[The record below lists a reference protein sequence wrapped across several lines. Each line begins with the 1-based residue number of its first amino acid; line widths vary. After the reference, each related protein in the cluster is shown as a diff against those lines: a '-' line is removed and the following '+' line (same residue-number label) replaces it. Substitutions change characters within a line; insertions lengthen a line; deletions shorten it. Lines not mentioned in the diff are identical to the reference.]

1 MNPNQAKILVVS
13 AYDAD
18 NHQYWYHRLIDMY
31 PQAQF
36 TRIALPPVNFA
47 WRQRG
52 NALRIAR
59 DFADELRADYD
70 MLMVT
75 SAVDLATLRGLV
87 PCLAQLPTLVYF
99 HENPFAYPDSSR
111 PGSAIDAQLTSM
123 YTAIAADQCL
133 FNSRHNLS
141 SFMSGVAALLDR
153 YPDEVPD
160 GVVPSLLAKSRE
172 TPVPL
177 ARDLFDGAVM
187 PRQGNSIRIAWNHRW
202 GFDKGPERLLAF
214 VQALDASDIDAQIML
229 LGHRSDVA
237 PSSLNELIQ
246 RFSHLISFNGFESQR
261 ELYRARLATADVVLS
276 TARHDF
282 QGLSVMEAVAMGCVP
297 LVPDRLSYP
306 EFFAAMPR
314 YRSSPDPAQEAASA
328 VALLRTWRDNGFPEA
343 PDVSQYSIDAL
354 EHQYTEVIM
363 AL

>member
-1 MNPNQAKILVVS
+1 MNPSQAKILVVS

-18 NHQYWYHRLIDMY
+18 HHQYWFHRLTEMY
-31 PQAQF
+31 PSAQF

-59 DFADELRADYD
+59 DFADELSQDYD

-87 PCLAQLPTLVYF
+87 PCLASLPTLVYF

-111 PGSAIDAQLTSM
+111 PGSALDAQLTSM
-123 YTAIAADQCL
+123 YTAIAADHCV

-141 SFMSGVAALLDR
+141 SFMSGVAALLDKF
-153 YPDEVPD
+153 PDEVPD
-160 GVVPSLLAKSRE
+160 GVVPSLLAKSSE

-177 ARDLFDGAVM
+177 ARDLFDGATM
-187 PRQGNSIRIAWNHRW
+187 PRSGDTIRIAWNHRW

-214 VQALDASDIDAQIML
+214 AQALDASDVDAQLML
-229 LGHRSDVA
+229 LGHRSDVT
-237 PSSLNELIQ
+237 PSSLSELLEQ
-246 RFSHLISFNGFESQR
+246 FPHLISFNGFEGER
-261 ELYRARLATADVVLS
+261 EMYRARLAMADVVLS

-306 EFFAAMPR
+306 EFFSQVPR
-314 YRSSPDPAQEAASA
+314 YRSSPNAKEEAASA
-328 VALLRTWRDNGFPEA
+328 VALLRTWRDNGFPDL
-343 PDVSQYSIDAL
+343 PDVRQYSVDAL
-354 EHQYTEVIM
+354 ESEYTKVIM
-363 AL
+363 TL